1 MGLFEELAH
10 SFPSEVVSPY
20 GEVLIIPCKAFKSE
34 WRQKLENEG
43 VKIYSQGFNGEM
55 CFFLKKRNQNE
66 SEVEVQPINFAH
78 KTWSETEIAELLR
91 LRSEGLSYREIA
103 KKLNRSLH
111 SVYHKS
117 KQQTTLRSDNK
128 VSEASETKTEPKLN
142 DDLVKEFLNAASV
155 LYPKHKRACA
165 YLLKEA
171 SNKILEV

>member
-1 MGLFEELAH
+1 MGLYEELAQ
-10 SFPSEVVSPY
+10 SFPVEMVSPF
-20 GEVLIIPCKAFKSE
+20 GEVLIISSKVFKSE

-91 LRSEGLSYREIA
+91 LRSGGLSYREIA

-117 KQQTTLRSDNK
+117 KQQADNK
-128 VSEASETKTEPKLN
+128 VSETSETPKLN
-142 DDLVKEFLNAASV
+142 DDVVKELLSACSLLFPS
-155 LYPKHKRACA
+155 HKRACK
-165 YLLKEA
+165 LL
-171 SNKILEV
+171 LEQAARQV

>member
-34 WRQKLENEG
+34 WKESLEAEG

-55 CFFLKKRNQNE
+55 CFFLKKGNPNA
-66 SEVEVQPINFAH
+66 EVEVQPLNFAH

-103 KKLNRSLH
+103 KRMGRSLH
-111 SVYHKS
+111 SIYHKS
-117 KQQTTLRSDNK
+117 KLLQKQQADNK
-128 VSEASETKTEPKLN
+128 VSETSETKTEPKLN
-142 DDLVKEFLNAASV
+142 DDVVKELLSACSL
-155 LYPKHKRACA
+155 LYPSHKRACK
-165 YLLKEA
+165 LL
-171 SNKILEV
+171 LEQDTRQV